1 MDQIH
6 VTLPDGSVK
15 DFPKGVTPVEIA
27 RSISPRLADAA
38 LVAKVYATDGNGA
51 HSKTGIFSNSVDPE
65 PDGGLL
71 FDLRR
76 PLEQD
81 VKLRI
86 LTEKDPDA
94 LYVFRHSAAHLLAAA
109 VTELYPNVKLGI
121 GPPVENGFFYEFL
134 REEPFTVE
142 DLEKIEKKMR
152 ELAARD
158 LQNERKLLPKDEAL
172 KLYKDSNQIFKCE
185 LVQEK
190 ADEPM
195 VSFYTTG
202 KFIDFCRGPHIPSTK
217 RIQAFKLTNV
227 AGAYWKGQEGNAQLQ
242 RIYALAFY
250 TQKELDEYLRRI
262 EEAKRRD
269 HRKLGTELDLFSI
282 QEAAG
287 PGLIFWH
294 PKGGLIRTIVEN
306 WLREELQHRG
316 YDLVFTPHIMLFDLW
331 KTSGHADFYKENM
344 FGAVE
349 VEKAD
354 YQLKPMNCPGHILIY
369 KSKLRSYRDLPVRLA
384 ELGTVYRYER
394 SGVLHGLLRVRGFT
408 QDDAHIFCMPSQ
420 IEAEVEACMDFAYA
434 VMKNF
439 GFDKF
444 EVELSDWDPNHPEN
458 YPGKPEDWQHASE
471 ALGRV
476 MARMN
481 IPYKKMA
488 GEGAFYGPKIDVKL
502 IDAIGRPWQLTTVQF
517 DFNLPAR
524 FALEFVGED
533 GARHQ
538 PLMVHRA
545 LLGSVE
551 RFFGILIEHYAGAF
565 PLWLAPVQ
573 VEICPVSEKVIDYAR
588 HLNETLKN
596 HGIRVHLD
604 ERNEKLPAKI
614 RDAQLQKIPYM
625 LVVGPKEAEAG
636 TVSVRHRSKG
646 DLGPRPIADF
656 VATLKEE
663 ITSRA
668 IN

>member
-15 DFPKGVTPVEIA
+15 DLPKGTTPLEIA
-27 RSISPRLADAA
+27 KSISPRLADAA
-38 LVAKVYATDGNGA
+38 LVAKVRATNGNGA
-51 HSKTGIFSNSVDPE
+51 GEKTGIFSNSVDPE
-65 PDGGLL
+65 ADGSLL
-71 FDLRR
+71 YDLRR

-81 VKLRI
+81 VSLQI

-109 VTELYPNVKLGI
+109 VMELYPNVKLGI
-121 GPPVENGFFYEFL
+121 GPPVDNGFFYEFL
-134 REEPFTVE
+134 RDQPFTQE
-142 DLEKIEKKMR
+142 DLEKIEKKMH
-152 ELAARD
+152 ELAAKD
-158 LQNERKLLPKDEAL
+158 LPNERKLMPKDEAL
-172 KLYKDSNQIFKCE
+172 KLYEDSKQLFKCE
-185 LVQEK
+185 LVAEK

-217 RIQAFKLTNV
+217 RIQAFKIMNV
-227 AGAYWKGQEGNAQLQ
+227 AGAYWKGQEGNPQLQ
-242 RIYALAFY
+242 RIYAAAFFN
-250 TQKELDEYLRRI
+250 QKELDAYLHRL

-269 HRKLGTELDLFSI
+269 HRRLGQELDLFSI
-282 QEAAG
+282 QEEAG

-294 PKGGLIRTIVEN
+294 PKGGLIRTLIEN
-306 WLREELQHRG
+306 WLREELLKRG

-331 KTSGHADFYKENM
+331 KTSGHANFYKESM
-344 FGAVE
+344 FGQVE

-369 KSKLRSYRDLPVRLA
+369 KSKLHSYRDLPVRLG

-394 SGVLHGLLRVRGFT
+394 SGVLHGLMRVRGFT
-408 QDDAHIFCMPSQ
+408 QDDAHIFCMPEQ

-444 EVELSDWDPNHPEN
+444 EVELSDWDPEHPEN
-458 YPGKPEDWQHASE
+458 YPGKAEDWRHASNSL
-471 ALGRV
+471 ASV
-476 MARMN
+476 MNRMK
-481 IPYKKMA
+481 IPYKRIV

-524 FALEFVGED
+524 FGLEYVGAD

-565 PLWLAPVQ
+565 PLWLAPTQ
-573 VEICPVSEKVIDYAR
+573 VEICPVSEKVADYAK
-588 HLNETLKN
+588 HIHETLKN

-604 ERNEKLPAKI
+604 DRSEKLPAKI

-625 LVVGPKEAEAG
+625 LVVGPKEAEAA
-636 TVSVRHRSKG
+636 TVSVRHRSRG
-646 DLGPRPIADF
+646 DLGARSIGDL
-656 VATLKEE
+656 VAALKQETE
-663 ITSRA
+663 SHSIQ
-668 IN
+668 

>member
-1 MDQIH
+1 MEQIH

-15 DFPKGVTPVEIA
+15 DVPKGTTPIDIA
-27 RSISPRLADAA
+27 KSISPRLADAA
-38 LVAKVYATDGNGA
+38 LVAKVSATGGNSA
-51 HSKTGIFSNSVDPE
+51 KEKTGIFSNSVDPAE
-65 PDGGLL
+65 DGSLL

-76 PLEQD
+76 PLDQD
-81 VKLRI
+81 VKLQI

-94 LYVFRHSAAHLLAAA
+94 LYVFRHSAAHLMAAA
-109 VTELYPNVKLGI
+109 VMDLYPNVKLGI
-121 GPPVENGFFYEFL
+121 GPPVDNGFFYEFL
-134 REEPFTVE
+134 Q
-142 DLEKIEKKMR
+142 DLK
-152 ELAARD
+152 
-158 LQNERKLLPKDEAL
+158 NERKLLPKAEAL
-172 KLYKDSNQIFKCE
+172 KLYQDSKQLFKCE
-185 LVQEK
+185 LIEEK

-217 RIQAFKLTNV
+217 RIQAFKLMSV
-227 AGAYWKGQEGNAQLQ
+227 AGAYWKGQEGNPQLQ
-242 RIYALAFY
+242 RIYAAAFY
-250 TQKELDEYLRRI
+250 SQKELDEYLHRL

-269 HRKLGTELDLFSI
+269 HRKLGTELELFSI
-282 QEAAG
+282 QEEAG

-294 PKGGLIRTIVEN
+294 PKGGLIRTLVED
-306 WLREELQHRG
+306 WLREELLKRG
-316 YDLVFTPHIMLFDLW
+316 YDLVFTPHIMRLDLW
-331 KTSGHADFYKENM
+331 KTSGHTNFYKENM
-344 FGAVE
+344 FGPVE

-394 SGVLHGLLRVRGFT
+394 SGVLHGLMRVRGFT
-408 QDDAHIFCMPSQ
+408 QDDAHIFCTPQQ
-420 IEAEVEACMDFAYA
+420 IEAEVEACVDFAFA

-439 GFDKF
+439 GFHKF
-444 EVELSDWDPNHPEN
+444 EVELSEWDAKHPES
-458 YPGKPEDWQHASE
+458 YAGKPEDWQRATSALAST
-471 ALGRV
+471 
-476 MARMN
+476 MARMK
-481 IPYKKMA
+481 IPYKHME
-488 GEGAFYGPKIDVKL
+488 GEAAFYGPKIDVKL
-502 IDAIGRPWQLTTVQF
+502 IDAIGRSWQLTTVQF

-524 FALEFVGED
+524 FGLEYVGED

-573 VEICPVSEKVIDYAR
+573 VQICPVSEKVQDYAK
-588 HLNETLKN
+588 HIHETLKN

-604 ERNEKLPAKI
+604 DRNEKLPAKI

-625 LVVGPKEAEAG
+625 LIVGPKEAEAG

-646 DLGPRPIADF
+646 DLGPRPIADL
-656 VATLKEE
+656 VAALQQE
-663 ITSRA
+663 IEKRT
-668 IN
+668 IQ